1 MSWNYEV
8 SRERIRKHL
17 EDAGEIEI
25 EKLVRDANLR
35 SLLSETVCREIFG
48 AHVYVDVPNF
58 AKLATEIDGEEY
70 RRVIQAVHLYQREVS
85 RIVEDEGIFD
95 GVRVHFQ
102 GPKLHALFF
111 RPIDAAGDLA
121 TKSVLL
127 QAVLREFVDSV
138 FNPAFPALGNVD
150 ISGGADIG
158 NAIGTQDGM
167 KGDRELLFIGAPANY
182 AAKIIADA
190 GELRMTERI
199 YNELPKEIRRLCSKA
214 ADGIFAFESVS
225 DATLQNLLEKAG
237 LKWSPEASARR
248 LDEDK
253 RKFPLKD
260 IQYSDAEEL
269 IDLDNLGI
277 TNNKRVTAATLFAD
291 VDGFTAY
298 VDSAKTTE
306 QKKAALLVL
315 HTIRQEMAVVI
326 KHDFDG
332 LRIQYQGDRAQAL
345 LHLPKDDFSAI
356 AERAV
361 EMAAGLQAS
370 MEYTL
375 KECLPELVPLKLA
388 VGIDLDLTL
397 VSKLG
402 IRGER
407 DRICIGLGV
416 VEAEECQEQCRGGE
430 VGITSETHEML
441 DASIRKQFTYEED
454 RRIYVAVGLTA
465 EKTELLKKAAAYA
478 GGGAVFVRSGRSG
491 VDITSGEVTGARQ
504 VLPSRSYG
512 R

>member
-1 MSWNYEV
+1 MSWNYDV

-17 EDAGEIEI
+17 ENAGEIEI
-25 EKLVRDANLR
+25 EKLVRDADLR
-35 SLLSETVCREIFG
+35 SLLSETACREIFG

-121 TKSVLL
+121 TKAVLL

-138 FNPAFPALGNVD
+138 FNPAFPALENVE

-167 KGDRELLFIGAPANY
+167 KGDRELLFVGAPANY
-182 AAKIIADA
+182 AAKITADA
-190 GELRMTERI
+190 GQLRMTARV
-199 YNELPKEIRRLCSKA
+199 YNELPKETQRLCSKA
-214 ADGIFAFESVS
+214 DDGNYVFGSVGH
-225 DATLQNLLEKAG
+225 ATLQNLLEKVG
-237 LKWSPEASARR
+237 VKWNPEASAKR
-248 LDEDK
+248 LEEDK

-260 IQYSDAEEL
+260 IQYSNAEEL
-269 IDLDNLGI
+269 IDLDSLGI
-277 TNNKRVTAATLFAD
+277 TNNRRVTAASLFAD

-306 QKKAALLVL
+306 LKKAALRVL
-315 HTIRQEMAVVI
+315 HAIRHEMAAVI

-345 LHLPKDDFSAI
+345 LHLPKEDFPAI
-356 AERAV
+356 AEKAV
-361 EMAAGLQAS
+361 GMAAGLQSS

-375 KECLPELVPLKLA
+375 KECLPESAPLKLA
-388 VGIDLDLTL
+388 VGIDVDLTL

-416 VEAEECQEQCRGGE
+416 VDAEECQEQCKGGE
-430 VGITSETHEML
+430 VGITSEVHGML
-441 DASIRKQFTYEED
+441 EASTRKHFTYNKD
-454 RRIYVAVGLTA
+454 NGIYVAVDLTA
-465 EKTELLKKAAAYA
+465 EKSERLKKAAAYA
-478 GGGAVFVRSGRSG
+478 VGSSVFVRSGRTG
-491 VDITSGEVTGARQ
+491 VDITSREGTGARQ
-504 VLPSRSYG
+504 VLPSRSYS

>member
-1 MSWNYEV
+1 MSWNYDV
-8 SRERIRKHL
+8 SRERIRKRL
-17 EDAGEIEI
+17 ENAGEIEI
-25 EKLVRDANLR
+25 EKLARDADLR

-111 RPIDAAGDLA
+111 RPIDGAADLA
-121 TKSVLL
+121 TKAVLL

-138 FNPAFPALGNVD
+138 FNPAFPNLENVD

-167 KGDRELLFIGAPANY
+167 KGDRELLFLGAPANY
-182 AAKIIADA
+182 AAKIIMNA
-190 GELRMTERI
+190 GQLRMTARV
-199 YNELPKEIRRLCSKA
+199 YDQLPKEIQRFCLKA
-214 ADGIFAFESVS
+214 DDGNYAFGSVGH
-225 DATLQNLLEKAG
+225 AALQNLLEKAG
-237 LKWSPEASARR
+237 VKWNLGASTKR

-269 IDLDNLGI
+269 IELDSLGI
-277 TNNKRVTAATLFAD
+277 TNNKRVTAASLFAD

-306 QKKAALLVL
+306 QKKAALRVL
-315 HTIRQEMAVVI
+315 HAIRHEMAAVI

-345 LHLPKDDFSAI
+345 LHLPKDDLSAI
-356 AERAV
+356 AEKAV

-375 KECLPELVPLKLA
+375 KECLPESAALKLA
-388 VGIDLDLTL
+388 VGIDVDLTL

-416 VEAEECQEQCRGGE
+416 AEAEECQERCKGGE
-430 VGITSETHEML
+430 VGVTSQTHGML
-441 DASIRKQFTYEED
+441 DASMRKQFTYDDD
-454 RRIYVAVGLTA
+454 RAIYVAVGFTA
-465 EKTELLKKAAAYA
+465 EKTERLKKAAAYA
-478 GGGAVFVRSGRSG
+478 SGGPVFVRSGRSG
-491 VDITSGEVTGARQ
+491 VDITSGEGTGARQ

>member
-1 MSWNYEV
+1 MSWNYDV

-17 EDAGEIEI
+17 ENAGEIEI
-25 EKLVRDANLR
+25 DKLIRDADLR

-58 AKLATEIDGEEY
+58 AKLASEIDGEEY

-95 GVRVHFQ
+95 GVRIHFQ

-111 RPIDAAGDLA
+111 RPIDVASELA
-121 TKSVLL
+121 TKAILL

-138 FNPAFPALGNVD
+138 FNPAFPVLDNVD

-182 AAKIIADA
+182 AAKIITDA
-190 GELRMTERI
+190 GQLCMTERL
-199 YNELPKEIRRLCSKA
+199 YNKLPKEIQRLCSKA
-214 ADGIFAFESVS
+214 ADGNYALGSVGH
-225 DATLQNLLEKAG
+225 AALQSLLEKIG
-237 LKWSPEASARR
+237 VKWNPEASAKR

-253 RKFPLKD
+253 RNFPLRD
-260 IQYSDAEEL
+260 IRYSNAEEL
-269 IDLDNLGI
+269 IDLDSLGI
-277 TNNKRVTAATLFAD
+277 TNNKRVNAVSLFAD
-291 VDGFTAY
+291 VNGFTAY

-306 QKKAALLVL
+306 QKKVALRVF
-315 HTIRQEMAVVI
+315 HAIRHEMAAVI

-345 LHLPKDDFSAI
+345 VHFPKDDFSAI
-356 AERAV
+356 AEKAV
-361 EMAAGLQAS
+361 DLAAGLQSS

-375 KECLPELVPLKLA
+375 KECQPEAAPLKLA
-388 VGIDLDLTL
+388 VGIDVDLTL

-416 VEAEECQEQCRGGE
+416 VDAEECQEQCKGGE

-441 DASIRKQFTYEED
+441 DASTRKHFTYDKEHC
-454 RRIYVAVGLTA
+454 IYVAAGLTA
-465 EKTELLKKAAAYA
+465 EKTERVKKAAAYA
-478 GGGAVFVRSGRSG
+478 GGGTVFLRSGRSG
-491 VDITSGEVTGARQ
+491 VEITSREGTGARQ